1 MHLPHGK
8 VSIMKTFREFFLGL
22 SKEQRHLFAKQIG
35 RSPAWLLLVAYGH
48 KRVSAETALA
58 IEAASG
64 GLVKA
69 ETLVPGLY
77 SLLES
82 AGFQRADASTTLAG
96 MRRIRG

>member
-22 SKEQRHLFAKQIG
+22 SKEQRQQFAKRIG
-35 RSPAWLLLVAYGH
+35 RSHAWLLLVAYGH

-82 AGFQRADASTTLAG
+82 AGFQRGVANETRDQRSRPPL
-96 MRRIRG
+96 